1 MLSIKVEPDNIP
13 AWQEEGTIIQKGYT
27 RHSKNTGGCA
37 SPTAEL
43 TSSDLEGSC
52 ENGVKK
58 EGTSHTSQERGIG
71 GSPLQVITHIADDND
86 YLRENSENENAVVI
100 KIEDSSH
107 ADEGM
112 YRLN

>member
-1 MLSIKVEPDNIP
+1 MLSIKVEPEDIP
-13 AWQEEGTIIQKGYT
+13 TWEEERRITQKGYT
-27 RHSKNTGGCA
+27 RHSENAGGCA

-43 TSSDLEGSC
+43 TSSDLEGNC

-58 EGTSHTSQERGIG
+58 EDTSHTLQERGIG
-71 GSPLQVITHIADDND
+71 GSPLQVITHIADGNHF
-86 YLRENSENENAVVI
+86 LRGKSENENAVVI

-112 YRLN
+112 YILH